1 MSLSSPQ
8 QVTARLEAIDAD
20 LAVLQN
26 EIEDAAWKWFRAK
39 HKREQARAEA
49 FLRAEGSV
57 EARKAIADVQ
67 TACQAMEDEAVWEA
81 KKAKLRSLEA
91 RLGVGQ
97 SILKSQGRA

>member
-26 EIEDAAWKWFRAK
+26 EIEEAAWKWFVAK
-39 HKREQARAEA
+39 RKQEKDRAEA
-49 FLRAEGSV
+49 YLRAEGAV
-57 EARKAIADVQ
+57 ETRKAIAMVQ
-67 TACQAMEDEAVWEA
+67 TATQAMEAEAAWEG
-81 KKAKLRSLEA
+81 KKAKLKALEA
-91 RLGVGQ
+91 RATVGQ

>member
-1 MSLSSPQ
+1 MTLSSPQ

-26 EIEDAAWKWFRAK
+26 EIEAAAFDWFRAK

-49 FLRAEGSV
+49 YLRAEGSI

-67 TACQAMEDEAVWEA
+67 TACQAMEEEALWEA
-81 KKAKLRSLEA
+81 KKAKLRTLEG

-97 SILKSQGRA
+97 SILRSQGRS